1 MTTQAQINQINKSLK
16 ELITDKGNAQSK
28 DIYMDNGE
36 IKFRVKSSRD
46 GYHTVIFDGKSW
58 KCTCEYYHYRK
69 GYCRHI
75 KEAKLMFSTLN
86 DKLQKCMEV
95 E

>member
-1 MTTQAQINQINKSLK
+1 MTTQAQINDINKSLK
-16 ELITDKGNAQSK
+16 ELLTEKSEKQSQ

-36 IKFRVKSSRD
+36 IKFRIKSSRD
-46 GYHTVIFDGKSW
+46 GYHTTIFDGESW
-58 KCTCEYYHYRK
+58 RCTCEYYHYRK

-75 KEAKLMFSTLN
+75 KEAKLMFATLN